1 MIIEISKKIGETPNE
16 LIERFKNS
24 PENSEFKDK
33 KIAFAGRLDPMAF
46 GKMMLLTDTDCLK
59 MTQFCGYRKLYS
71 FKCIK
76 GIQTDTGDI
85 LGIPRKASTDS
96 ITPKLNPKKFYQKYP
111 VYSSKR
117 VNGKP
122 LWHWARNNKLD
133 LIEIPGKMVEIYS
146 VVCNDNLL
154 ISPEDLMVEI
164 RDRIN
169 QLNDKNRSN
178 FRVDTI
184 LSHWE
189 DLLNTFSNGKEI
201 EIEIENYTL
210 FVSSGTYIRGICDS
224 LYGTA
229 MDINRIEFV
238 P

>member
-24 PENSEFKDK
+24 PENSKFKDR

-46 GKMMLLTDTDCLK
+46 GKMILLTDTDCLK
-59 MTQFCGYRKLYS
+59 MTQFCGYKKLYS

-76 GIQTDTGDI
+76 GFQTDTGDI
-85 LGIPRKASTDS
+85 LGIPKKKETDL
-96 ITPKLNPKKFYQKYP
+96 ITPELIPKRFYQKYP

-117 VNGKP
+117 VNGKA
-122 LWHWARNNKLD
+122 LWQWARDNKLD
-133 LIEIPGKMVEIYS
+133 TIEIPGKMVEIYS
-146 VVCNDNLL
+146 VVCNNNLL
-154 ISPEDLMVEI
+154 ISPNELMVEI

-178 FRVDTI
+178 VRVDTI

-189 DLLNTFSNGKEI
+189 DLLNTFSNDIK
-201 EIEIENYTL
+201 IEIENYTL

-229 MDINRIEFV
+229 MDINRIEFIA
-238 P
+238 